1 MNIFK
6 RSPNMGN
13 RYNELVMILE
23 QRNMTKTQLR
33 EELGISTSTLVKLS
47 SNRPVTMDIIER
59 TCVYFNVG
67 IEDVLEFDKT
77 KQ

>member
-1 MNIFK
+1 
-6 RSPNMGN
+6 MGVS
-13 RYNELVMILE
+13 YNKLLKLLE

-33 EELGISTSTLVKLS
+33 EELGISTSTLAKLS
-47 SNRPVTMDIIER
+47 SNRPVTLDIIER
-59 TCVYFNVG
+59 ICVYFNVG